1 MKWYG
6 GIEAGG
12 TKFNCIIANSPD
24 QILEEARISTTT
36 PEETLREVIS
46 FFTCAKSRENITL
59 TSLGVGSFGPI
70 DLAPRSPGFGS
81 ITSTPKLAW
90 RNAKILPILNNALNI
105 PISFDTDVN
114 AAALG
119 EGKWGAA
126 VGCVNY
132 VYVTIGTGIGGGAV
146 VNGKPVHGLLH
157 PEMGHLFIPHNWEGD
172 PFSGCCPSHGDCI
185 EGLASGPALL
195 ARWGLPA
202 EQLPSD
208 HPAWKL
214 EAKYLSYFLAN
225 IILTISPERIIM
237 GGGVMKAP
245 GLLDLVKHE
254 LANVLNGYVQNE
266 QILSKID
273 QYIQYPALGDK
284 AGALGS
290 IALAQMK
297 D

>member
-24 QILEEARISTTT
+24 QILDESRISTTT

-46 FFTCAKSRENITL
+46 FFTSAMSRENITL

-70 DLAPRSPGFGS
+70 DLDPSSPGFGS

-90 RNAKILPILNNALNI
+90 RNSKILPILKKALNL

-126 VGCVNY
+126 IGCANFAY
-132 VYVTIGTGIGGGAV
+132 ITIGTGIGGGAV

-157 PEMGHLFIPHNWEGD
+157 PEMGHIFIPHNWDAD

-195 ARWGLPA
+195 ARWGFPA
-202 EQLPSD
+202 EQLPSN

-214 EAKYLSYFLAN
+214 EAKYLSYLLAN
-225 IILTISPERIIM
+225 IVLTISPERIIL
-237 GGGVMKAP
+237 GGGVMKVP
-245 GLLDLVKHE
+245 GLLNLVKHE
-254 LANVLNGYVQNE
+254 LVNVLNGYVQSE
-266 QILSKID
+266 QILSNFD
-273 QYIQYPALGDK
+273 LYVQYPALGDK

-290 IALAQMK
+290 IALAQTIK
-297 D
+297 